1 MKMTKV
7 EELERFIKKYATSY
21 YKGRAEVSDSYFDSL
36 VEDLREL
43 APDSKIL
50 SIPGWGYDPDEKKVP
65 HWYNLEIG
73 SLSKIK
79 ENEDV
84 IDNIFQKEDTRISAK
99 LDGISVVS
107 YFINGKLIQSITRGN
122 GREGLDVTS
131 KINAILGS
139 ESYKLNERFTGAIR
153 GEVVMPISSW
163 NDKHFDEI
171 RNDPSANPRNMTAGI
186 MNRIEDS
193 SDLKFLNYVV
203 YKVLVSESREFKDIF
218 EINDFLQNNFE
229 NVAPEI
235 SFGSFEYIGESY
247 KSLYNKWSEIYPCDG
262 LVFSNVNCDNL
273 DWNEI
278 AYKFEDECKEVIVT
292 DITYNA
298 TRTGRIVPRVWFNPV
313 ELSGAMVQKC
323 TGFNAQFIKD
333 NKVGIGS
340 KITIAR
346 SNQVIPDLQKVIVEG
361 DPVIPEVCPNCGA
374 PLIWKGVDLVCEFE
388 NEAQLAYRFI
398 SVIGSLDGAGSSLY
412 SGIIDTFDLTSLS
425 NLCDFISY
433 LKDNGIDEVMNIV
446 RSKGIITGSVTLD
459 KCSQILSK
467 LTDEVDPVTFMVAC
481 NIGGISWNTLESIF
495 TQYPTFLNDLNED
508 DKFDFNQKLH
518 SIKGIG
524 NKTINTLINAKD
536 RVKKLYGIMNI
547 KEFKKEDKPE
557 VSFKVA
563 ITGALSMKR
572 SDFDQLLKD
581 KGIEQSSNFNEIKYL
596 ITNNPDSG
604 SSKMKKAKDKGI
616 EIISEEEFS
625 KMYLK

>member
-1 MKMTKV
+1 MTKV

-50 SIPGWGYDPDEKKVP
+50 STPGWGYDPDEKKVP

-153 GEVVMPISSW
+153 GEVVMPTSSW

-247 KSLYNKWSEIYPCDG
+247 KSLYNKWSEVYPCDG

-433 LKDNGIDEVMNIV
+433 LKDNGVDEVMNIV

-467 LTDEVDPVTFMVAC
+467 LIDEVDPVTFMVAC

>member
-1 MKMTKV
+1 MTKV

-84 IDNIFQKEDTRISAK
+84 IDDIFQKEDTRISAK

-153 GEVVMPISSW
+153 GEVVMPTSSW

-247 KSLYNKWSEIYPCDG
+247 KSLYNKWSEVYPCDG

-313 ELSGAMVQKC
+313 ELSGAVVQKC

-433 LKDNGIDEVMNIV
+433 LKDNGVDEVMNIV

-467 LTDEVDPVTFMVAC
+467 LIDEVDPVTFMVAC